1 MMWLPMVIG
10 IVQWI
15 ILIVDALLIHEFT
28 GMYKQIIMSASIFT
42 IIGFPLYAYDEYWKY
57 KHGY

>member
-1 MMWLPMVIG
+1 MWLPVTIG

-15 ILIVDALLIHEFT
+15 ILIVDVLLIHEFT
-28 GMYKQIIMSASIFT
+28 LIYKHIIISASIFT
-42 IIGFPLYAYDEYWKY
+42 AIGLPTYIYDEYWKY